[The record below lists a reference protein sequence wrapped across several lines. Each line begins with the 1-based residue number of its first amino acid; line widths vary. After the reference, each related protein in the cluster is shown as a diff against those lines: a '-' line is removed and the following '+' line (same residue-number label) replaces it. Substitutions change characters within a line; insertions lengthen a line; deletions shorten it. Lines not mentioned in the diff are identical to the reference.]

1 MAASAGKYPELD
13 RLASWIAAAVLL
25 VAALF
30 KLGLL
35 GQNVFPFNADEAIVA
50 LMARHT
56 LQGEWPI
63 FFYGQAY
70 MGSLDATL
78 VAIGFRLLGERVIV
92 IRLVQTLLYG
102 GIILSTILLAWRITR
117 NKIAGLAAGLVLAI
131 PTTNLTLYST
141 ASLGGYGEALL
152 LGNLICLTGLRVIR
166 AQTPLRTYLLLGFL
180 IGLGFW
186 AFGLTLVYSLPVL
199 FLIWRTRRTSESTV
213 RPKLFLAFCVGA
225 LVGLS
230 PVIFWAS
237 SHGVRALLSEL
248 SGSAIAGVAGGNYPS
263 QVLLSIRNLILFGI
277 SVIFGF
283 RPPWDVAPLFV
294 PGLLVA
300 AAFWLS
306 VGVDWIRRRGFDGS
320 SREGLTL
327 LRDLAI
333 MTLLGYILTPFG
345 VDPSG
350 RYFLPLSI
358 VLAIL
363 AGNFLVR
370 KTGSTSM
377 YLRWLL
383 FSGLILF
390 NFVSNVQVAA
400 GGAPGFTTQFDASTR
415 IDHSYDQKLI
425 DFLSLKD
432 AKRGYTNYWVSYP
445 LAFESEED
453 LIFVPALPYHADLRF
468 TERDNRYAPY
478 DVEVALS
485 RRIALVTTM
494 QEELDRV
501 ISEFLSA
508 AGIHWDEASIGP
520 YHVFYDLSEPISIDQ
535 LKQKWRE

>member
-283 RPPWDVAPLFV
+283 RPPWDAAPLFV

-363 AGNFLVR
+363 AGIFLVR

-383 FSGLILF
+383 FFGLILF

>member
-92 IRLVQTLLYG
+92 IRLVQTLLYS

-283 RPPWDVAPLFV
+283 RPPWDAAPLFV

-363 AGNFLVR
+363 AGIFLVR

-383 FSGLILF
+383 FFGLILF

>member
-283 RPPWDVAPLFV
+283 RPPWDAAPLFV